1 MGIEIRGK
9 GVVREAEVN
18 ANGVV
23 YGLRRG
29 MWKLSVLWVLT
40 QEQKEHLVWEG

>member
-9 GVVREAEVN
+9 GLICEAEVN
-18 ANGVV
+18 ENGIV
-23 YGLRRG
+23 YGLCSG